1 MDTFVVLQQM
11 LILLAMM
18 AIGYYSYRKEWIDR
32 NAYGKLSKIVVN
44 ILNPLIII
52 NGVLGRSGGENGE
65 KVFINLLLILL
76 YFIILIAVS
85 FLVVRLLRV
94 KPSQNHL
101 YRMMTVF
108 SNVGFMA
115 IPLVSSVY
123 GEECVFYVS
132 FYILIYNILLYTYG
146 IHLISGGKKEK
157 TDFKKLMNPGV
168 AACLVSVVVFAG
180 NIPAAESVKSFTGYM
195 GNAAIPMSMM
205 LIGASIAQANL
216 KELLGEVK
224 IYAFLAIKLLI
235 IPMTAALVIR
245 NFALPAELAGI
256 FVFML
261 GMPVGSIVVPLA
273 AEYGADETC
282 CTRGT
287 VLSTLFS
294 IVTIPLVS
302 LFL

>member
-1 MDTFVVLQQM
+1 MNTFIVFQQM

-18 AIGYYSYRKEWIDR
+18 VIGYVSFRKDWLDR
-32 NAYGKLSKIVVN
+32 NAYTKLSKIVVN

-52 NGVLGRSGGENGE
+52 NGVMERDSGESTE
-65 KVFINLLLILL
+65 KIVLNLMFIVLYFVILIL
-76 YFIILIAVS
+76 AS
-85 FLVVRLLRV
+85 FLVVRLLKVEARH
-94 KPSQNHL
+94 SHL
-101 YRMMTVF
+101 YRMMMVF

-157 TDFKKLMNPGV
+157 TDLKKLMNPGV

-216 KELLGEVK
+216 KELLGEAK

>member
-32 NAYGKLSKIVVN
+32 NAYGRLSKIVVN

-65 KVFINLLLILL
+65 KVFINLLLIIL
-76 YFIILIAVS
+76 YFIILIAAS
-85 FLVVRLLRV
+85 FLVVRLLHV
-94 KPSQNHL
+94 KPAQNHL

-157 TDFKKLMNPGV
+157 TDLKKLMNPGV

-216 KELLGEVK
+216 RELLGEAK

-235 IPMTAALVIR
+235 IPVTAALVIR

-294 IVTIPLVS
+294 ILTIPLVS

>member
-65 KVFINLLLILL
+65 KVFINLLLIIL

-85 FLVVRLLRV
+85 FLVVRLLHV
-94 KPSQNHL
+94 KPAQNHL

-157 TDFKKLMNPGV
+157 TDLKKLMNPGV

-216 KELLGEVK
+216 RELLGEAK

-235 IPMTAALVIR
+235 IPVTAALISR

-294 IVTIPLVS
+294 ILTIPLVS

>member
-32 NAYGKLSKIVVN
+32 NAYGRLSKIVVN

-52 NGVLGRSGGENGE
+52 NGVLGRNGGENGE
-65 KVFINLLLILL
+65 KVFINLLLIIL
-76 YFIILIAVS
+76 YFIILIAAS
-85 FLVVRLLRV
+85 FLVVRLLHV
-94 KPSQNHL
+94 KPAQNHL

-157 TDFKKLMNPGV
+157 TDLKKLMNPGV

-216 KELLGEVK
+216 RELLGEAI

-235 IPMTAALVIR
+235 IPVTAALVIR

-294 IVTIPLVS
+294 ILTIPLVS

>member
-32 NAYGKLSKIVVN
+32 NAYGRLSKIVVN

-65 KVFINLLLILL
+65 KVFINLLLIIL
-76 YFIILIAVS
+76 YFIILIAAS
-85 FLVVRLLRV
+85 FLVVRLLHV
-94 KPSQNHL
+94 KPAQNHL

-157 TDFKKLMNPGV
+157 TDLKKLMNPGV

-216 KELLGEVK
+216 RELLGEAK

-235 IPMTAALVIR
+235 IPVTAALIIR

-294 IVTIPLVS
+294 ILTIPLVS

>member
-1 MDTFVVLQQM
+1 M
-11 LILLAMM
+11 
-18 AIGYYSYRKEWIDR
+18 
-32 NAYGKLSKIVVN
+32 
-44 ILNPLIII
+44 
-52 NGVLGRSGGENGE
+52 
-65 KVFINLLLILL
+65 
-76 YFIILIAVS
+76 
-85 FLVVRLLRV
+85 
-94 KPSQNHL
+94 
-101 YRMMTVF
+101 
-108 SNVGFMA
+108 
-115 IPLVSSVY
+115 
-123 GEECVFYVS
+123 
-132 FYILIYNILLYTYG
+132 
-146 IHLISGGKKEK
+146 ISGGKKEK

-216 KELLGEVK
+216 KELLGEAK

-235 IPMTAALVIR
+235 IPMTAALIIR

>member
-18 AIGYYSYRKEWIDR
+18 AIGYYSYRKEWLDR
-32 NAYGKLSKIVVN
+32 NAYGSLSKIVVN
-44 ILNPLIII
+44 ILNPLIIV

-65 KVFINLLLILL
+65 KVFINLGLIVL
-76 YFIILIAVS
+76 YFIILIAAS

-94 KPSQNHL
+94 KPAQNHL

-157 TDFKKLMNPGV
+157 PDLRKLMNPGV
-168 AACLVSVVVFAG
+168 AACLVSVVIFIG
-180 NIPAAESVKSFTGYM
+180 NIPAPESVKSFTGYM

-205 LIGASIAQANL
+205 LIGASIAQVNL

-224 IYAFLAIKLLI
+224 IYGFLAVKLLI
-235 IPMTAALVIR
+235 IPITGALIIR
-245 NFALPAELAGI
+245 NTALPAELSGI

-273 AEYGADETC
+273 AEFGADELC

-294 IVTIPLVS
+294 ILTIPLVS